1 MSSRYLKKKK
11 KKKQTNSEL
20 YVAGQERMKNIRKN
34 DRRERERRDKRRK

>member
-1 MSSRYLKKKK
+1 MSSRYLKKK